1 MLTQPKLLIID
12 EIGYILIDRQGAN
25 LFFQTSDQSLGTR
38 GETFGDAVIAS
49 SILGRLLHHA
59 TTINIKGNSHRPCEK
74 RKAGLMHSTLA
85 PHAEV

>member
-25 LFFQTSDQSLGTR
+25 LFFRTSDQSLGAW
-38 GETFGDAVIAS
+38 GEMFGDAVIVS
-49 SILGRLLHHA
+49 TILARLLHHA
-59 TTINIKGNSHRPCEK
+59 TTINIKADSHRPREK
-74 RKAGLMHSTLA
+74 RKAVLMHSTLA